1 MSNFVKS
8 LPEFLNEDGGP
19 PQGPS
24 IVTVPGNWGATY
36 VNGRNYHP
44 MGQAQ
49 LPVVVDPL
57 YNSENIYNYLEF
69 MNANKKWM
77 EGPKSFAARMK
88 KKEKQKRERGKEGG
102 K

>member
-36 VNGRNYHP
+36 VNSRNYHP
-44 MGQAQ
+44 MGVAQ
-49 LPVVVDPL
+49 LPMVVDPL
-57 YNSENIYNYLEF
+57 YNSENVYNYLEF

-88 KKEKQKRERGKEGG
+88 RKEKKKREK
-102 K
+102 KDKK

>member
-49 LPVVVDPL
+49 LPLVVDPL
-57 YNSENIYNYLEF
+57 YNSENFYNYDEF
-69 MNANKKWM
+69 MANNKKWM
-77 EGPKSFAARMK
+77 KGPKSFNLK
-88 KKEKQKRERGKEGG
+88 KKEKKKREK
-102 K
+102 KSKK

>member
-1 MSNFVKS
+1 MSKNVKS
-8 LPEFLNEDGGP
+8 FQAFLNEDGGP

-57 YNSENIYNYLEF
+57 YNSENFYNYDEF
-69 MNANKKWM
+69 MANNKKWM
-77 EGPKSFAARMK
+77 KGPKSFNLK
-88 KKEKQKRERGKEGG
+88 KKREKKKREK
-102 K
+102 KDKK

>member
-1 MSNFVKS
+1 M
-8 LPEFLNEDGGP
+8 NEDGGP

-44 MGQAQ
+44 MGQGQ
-49 LPVVVDPL
+49 LPLVVDPL
-57 YNSENIYNYLEF
+57 FNSENIYNYDEF

-77 EGPKSFAARMK
+77 EWSGFKPK
-88 KKEKQKRERGKEGG
+88 KKEKKKREK
-102 K
+102 KDKK

>member
-1 MSNFVKS
+1 M
-8 LPEFLNEDGGP
+8 NEDGGP

-44 MGQAQ
+44 MGQGQ
-49 LPVVVDPL
+49 LPLVVDPL
-57 YNSENIYNYLEF
+57 FNSENIYNYDEF

-77 EGPKSFAARMK
+77 EWSGFKPK
-88 KKEKQKRERGKEGG
+88 KKEKKKRDK
-102 K
+102 KDKK

>member
-1 MSNFVKS
+1 MSKNVKS
-8 LPEFLNEDGGP
+8 FQAFLNEDGGP

-36 VNGRNYHP
+36 VNSRNYHP
-44 MGQAQ
+44 MGVAQ
-49 LPVVVDPL
+49 LPMVVDPL

-88 KKEKQKRERGKEGG
+88 KKEKKKREK
-102 K
+102 KDKK

>member
-1 MSNFVKS
+1 MSKNVKS
-8 LPEFLNEDGGP
+8 FQAFLNEDGGP

-44 MGQAQ
+44 MGQGQ
-49 LPVVVDPL
+49 LPLVVDPL
-57 YNSENIYNYLEF
+57 FNSENIYNYDEF

-77 EGPKSFAARMK
+77 EWSGFKPK
-88 KKEKQKRERGKEGG
+88 KKEKKKREK
-102 K
+102 KDKK

>member
-1 MSNFVKS
+1 MPKNFKS
-8 LPEFLNEDGGP
+8 FHTFINEDGGV

-44 MGQAQ
+44 MGLGQ
-49 LPVVVDPL
+49 LPLVVDPL
-57 YNSENIYNYLEF
+57 FNSENIYNYDEF
-69 MNANKKWM
+69 MANNQEWM

-88 KKEKQKRERGKEGG
+88 KKDKKKREK
-102 K
+102 KDKK

>member
-1 MSNFVKS
+1 MGKNLKNFQS
-8 LPEFLNEDGGP
+8 FLNEDGGP

-24 IVTVPGNWGATY
+24 IVTVPGNWGGTY

-49 LPVVVDPL
+49 LPLVVDPL
-57 YNSENIYNYLEF
+57 FNSENIYNYDEF
-69 MNANKKWM
+69 MNANKDDMK
-77 EGPKSFAARMK
+77 GPRSFKMK
-88 KKEKQKRERGKEGG
+88 KKKTRNKK

>member
-1 MSNFVKS
+1 MPKSVKS
-8 LPEFLNEDGGP
+8 FQTFLNEDGGP

-49 LPVVVDPL
+49 LPLVVDPL
-57 YNSENIYNYLEF
+57 FNSENIYNYDEF
-69 MNANKKWM
+69 MANNQKWM
-77 EGPKSFAARMK
+77 KGPKSFNKGKREK
-88 KKEKQKRERGKEGG
+88 KKREKKK
-102 K
+102 

>member
-1 MSNFVKS
+1 MSKNVKS
-8 LPEFLNEDGGP
+8 FQNFLNEDGGP

-49 LPVVVDPL
+49 LPLVVDPL
-57 YNSENIYNYLEF
+57 FNSENIYNYDEF
-69 MNANKKWM
+69 MAANRKEMK
-77 EGPKSFAARMK
+77 GPKSFRK
-88 KKEKQKRERGKEGG
+88 KKNKKSK
-102 K
+102 KK

>member
-1 MSNFVKS
+1 
-8 LPEFLNEDGGP
+8 
-19 PQGPS
+19 
-24 IVTVPGNWGATY
+24 
-36 VNGRNYHP
+36 

-49 LPVVVDPL
+49 LPMVVDPL
-57 YNSENIYNYLEF
+57 YNSENVYNYLEF

-88 KKEKQKRERGKEGG
+88 KKEKKKREKGKEGG

>member
-1 MSNFVKS
+1 M
-8 LPEFLNEDGGP
+8 NEDGGP

-44 MGQAQ
+44 MGQGQ
-49 LPVVVDPL
+49 LPMVVDPL
-57 YNSENIYNYLEF
+57 YNSENIYNYDEF

-77 EGPKSFAARMK
+77 EWSGFKPKK
-88 KKEKQKRERGKEGG
+88 KKEKKKREK
-102 K
+102 KDKK

>member
-8 LPEFLNEDGGP
+8 LPEFLNEGGGP

-24 IVTVPGNWGATY
+24 IVTVPGNWGATQ
-36 VNGRNYHP
+36 VNSRNYHP

-49 LPVVVDPL
+49 LPLVVDPL
-57 YNSENIYNYLEF
+57 FNSENIYNYMEF
-69 MNANKKWM
+69 MAANKK
-77 EGPKSFAARMK
+77 ELKNGPKSFNLKK
-88 KKEKQKRERGKEGG
+88 KKEKRKK

>member
-1 MSNFVKS
+1 
-8 LPEFLNEDGGP
+8 
-19 PQGPS
+19 
-24 IVTVPGNWGATY
+24 
-36 VNGRNYHP
+36 

-49 LPVVVDPL
+49 LPMVVDPL

-88 KKEKQKRERGKEGG
+88 KKEKKKREK
-102 K
+102 KDKK

>member
-1 MSNFVKS
+1 M
-8 LPEFLNEDGGP
+8 NEDGGP

-44 MGQAQ
+44 MGQGQ
-49 LPVVVDPL
+49 LPLVVDPL
-57 YNSENIYNYLEF
+57 FNSENIYNYDEF

-77 EGPKSFAARMK
+77 EWSGFKPKK
-88 KKEKQKRERGKEGG
+88 KKEKKKREK
-102 K
+102 KDKK